1 MAPTY
6 SRANAAFHGRRPRG
20 ISVRSNAVLSRL
32 RHNAVKIG
40 GRDLNHRVERHR
52 LALGPVGQL
61 PLRRGARLVLV
72 GGRGHEQ
79 HGPHEAWHLS
89 TAQERAGRERVWPN
103 RERSWLHKVGG
114 YVGAR
119 AGQAA
124 PVECTTHGHQQH
136 VQALQPAGRLVAVPG
151 GSGERMHLCVAS
163 TKKKSLRHLPGI
175 WVHHMSAMG
184 ASYQHVLKR
193 ACSREPASGHF
204 SHTRSAAN

>member
-119 AGQAA
+119 AGHAA
-124 PVECTTHGHQQH
+124 PVERATHGHKQH
-136 VQALQPAGRLVAVPG
+136 VEALQPVR
-151 GSGERMHLCVAS
+151 
-163 TKKKSLRHLPGI
+163 
-175 WVHHMSAMG
+175 
-184 ASYQHVLKR
+184 
-193 ACSREPASGHF
+193 
-204 SHTRSAAN
+204 RS